1 MAKVTPLF
9 VRIWP
14 FIYDVIHEKR
24 RYCIHTIFSN
34 SSAELILVL
43 D

>member
-14 FIYDVIHEKR
+14 FIYDVIREQR
-24 RYCIHTIFSN
+24 R
-34 SSAELILVL
+34 
-43 D
+43 

>member
-14 FIYDVIHEKR
+14 FIYDVIREQNS
-24 RYCIHTIFSN
+24 IHAIFSN
-34 SSAELILVL
+34 SSAELILGL